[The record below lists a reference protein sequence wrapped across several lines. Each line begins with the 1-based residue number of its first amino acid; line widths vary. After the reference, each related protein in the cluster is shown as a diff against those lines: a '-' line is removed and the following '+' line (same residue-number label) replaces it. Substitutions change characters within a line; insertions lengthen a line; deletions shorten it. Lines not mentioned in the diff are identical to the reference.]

1 MLCFVTNKHLG
12 SCSCC
17 EIFPDNHVSYRK
29 KTLVGIIMG
38 EKDMV
43 PLKMSVHARCCSLSL
58 PYVLMVVCFTI
69 YVFNNFLD
77 SYLTAVS
84 PVNLW

>member
-1 MLCFVTNKHLG
+1 
-12 SCSCC
+12 
-17 EIFPDNHVSYRK
+17 
-29 KTLVGIIMG
+29 MG

-43 PLKMSVHARCCSLSL
+43 PLKMSVHARRCSLSL